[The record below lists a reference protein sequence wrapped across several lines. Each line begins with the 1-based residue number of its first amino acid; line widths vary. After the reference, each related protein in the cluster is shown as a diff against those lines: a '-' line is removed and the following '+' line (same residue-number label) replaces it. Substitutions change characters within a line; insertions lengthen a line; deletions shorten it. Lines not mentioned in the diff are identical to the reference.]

1 MRKTSPSHE
10 RRKSTERRGHDYT
23 ETQDEARSKK
33 PRKDASQRTKKK
45 EHDQKKTPQQDQSSR
60 SHEETLSRNGRMHF
74 RLEAKTKLREW
85 ARLLVETWAF
95 WQPIADQWK
104 ELKNSIDPQTLPNF
118 TEDNIQALEKAQFSE
133 TTQ

>member
-1 MRKTSPSHE
+1 
-10 RRKSTERRGHDYT
+10 
-23 ETQDEARSKK
+23 
-33 PRKDASQRTKKK
+33 
-45 EHDQKKTPQQDQSSR
+45 
-60 SHEETLSRNGRMHF
+60 MHF

-118 TEDNIQALEKAQFSE
+118 TEDNIQALEKAIE
-133 TTQ
+133 TTGIAAIWTADLDMCRNKGFGSLPYYPISVNPVCLVVVYLVGLSGKVGNTTLSLNRCFYWFRS